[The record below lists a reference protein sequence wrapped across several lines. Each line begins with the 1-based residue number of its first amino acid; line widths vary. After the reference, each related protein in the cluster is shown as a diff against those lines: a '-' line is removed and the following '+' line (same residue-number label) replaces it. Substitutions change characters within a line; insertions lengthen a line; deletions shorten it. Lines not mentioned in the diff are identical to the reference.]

1 MEADRHG
8 QVLKEEN
15 ENLKR
20 ENNNLVYRIHLFAQ
34 RLENLLEELRS
45 ETGFDV
51 TRVPLNS
58 SGKLISL
65 DVKWLQLESTQGI
78 SSLEELKP

>member
-20 ENNNLVYRIHLFAQ
+20 GNNNLVYRIHLFAQ

-45 ETGFDV
+45 ETGFDM

>member
-20 ENNNLVYRIHLFAQ
+20 ENKNLVYRIHLFAQ

-51 TRVPLNS
+51 TRVQLNS

-65 DVKWLQLESTQGI
+65 DVKWLQLESAQGI
-78 SSLEELKP
+78 NL